1 MWGFSMI
8 QQRQR
13 AAFTL
18 VELLVVIA
26 IIGGLIGLLLPA
38 VQSARESARNT
49 TCKNQVRQMGLAFQ
63 RHHDALS
70 FFPTGGNEWWTP
82 PTYSGG
88 QPATGRQ
95 QDASWAFQIL
105 PYIEAD
111 AIWKGVG
118 SDDRSRAI
126 SAIAAMIPTYFCPSR
141 RGPQTVKYTSST
153 MYIAPAYSLS
163 GELTHGLMDYAG
175 CNLEGTGVLVRSGS
189 DLLIAPRRISDVTDG
204 TTSTLAVAE
213 KRLNLRYLGQRQQD
227 DNEGYTAGWDEDT
240 VRDTKNTPERDYVGD
255 ADGGD
260 KFGSSHPSTFNS
272 VFVDG
277 SVHGLSYGIDAA
289 VFNALGNI
297 RDGTVISGGAF

>member
-1 MWGFSMI
+1 
-8 QQRQR
+8 
-13 AAFTL
+13 
-18 VELLVVIA
+18 
-26 IIGGLIGLLLPA
+26 
-38 VQSARESARNT
+38 
-49 TCKNQVRQMGLAFQ
+49 
-63 RHHDALS
+63 
-70 FFPTGGNEWWTP
+70 
-82 PTYSGG
+82 
-88 QPATGRQ
+88 
-95 QDASWAFQIL
+95 
-105 PYIEAD
+105 
-111 AIWKGVG
+111 
-118 SDDRSRAI
+118 
-126 SAIAAMIPTYFCPSR
+126 MIPTYFCPSR

-189 DLLIAPRRISDVTDG
+189 DLLIAPRRMSDVTDG

-213 KRLNLRYLGQRQQD
+213 KRLNLRYLGQKQQD

-240 VRDTKNTPERDYVGD
+240 VRDTRNTPERDYVGD

-297 RDGTVISGGAF
+297 RDGKVVSGSDFYGGCEARCPGHHSGHHGGGSRASMSAAMSTASAGVLAKREIDWPTLSRSRIQVSR